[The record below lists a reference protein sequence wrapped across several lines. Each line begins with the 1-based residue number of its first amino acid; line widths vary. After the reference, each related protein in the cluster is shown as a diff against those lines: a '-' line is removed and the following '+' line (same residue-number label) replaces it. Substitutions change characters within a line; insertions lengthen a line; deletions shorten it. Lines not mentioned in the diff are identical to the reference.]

1 MPSSHPLPRPPA
13 RPRAPAPIHLILEY
27 LGFRNAP
34 GRREYVLRAQSGSK
48 AREYTVWI
56 AHTAFAMRQ
65 ALLQDGPDI
74 CYQKLR
80 RELAE
85 SELSGVACVGVTES
99 DLADYREAHAPPTR
113 RPPSPKPVSS
123 PRSQWMTA
131 SSPTRRDGR
140 A

>member
-1 MPSSHPLPRPPA
+1 M
-13 RPRAPAPIHLILEY
+13 
-27 LGFRNAP
+27 
-34 GRREYVLRAQSGSK
+34 LRAQAGSK

-85 SELSGVACVGVTES
+85 SELSGVARVGVTDS
-99 DLADYREAHAPPTR
+99 DLAHYREAHAPATR
-113 RPPSPKPVSS
+113 QSQSQRPRV
-123 PRSQWMTA
+123 
-131 SSPTRRDGR
+131 DGPAR
-140 A
+140 HE